1 MQFEDVMTDE
11 SKTNETA
18 ATEAAGTEESVA
30 AAAQTEAAAPSPVE
44 ALQAEVADLKDKLLR
59 TLAEMENLRRRTEK
73 EIRDSRDYAITGF
86 ARDLL
91 AISDNLVRA
100 TTAVPDEAR
109 AGADETLKALLEGVD
124 LTSRE
129 FVKTLEKHGVKK
141 LEPLNG
147 RFDPN
152 IHQAMFEMPNPEVP
166 AGTVVQVLQDG
177 YVIGDR
183 VLRPAL
189 VGVAKG
195 GPKAQ
200 ATVDKTA

>member
-1 MQFEDVMTDE
+1 MSDE
-11 SKTNETA
+11 SQIAENATPEEPTA
-18 ATEAAGTEESVA
+18 AEAGAPDAGATAPVVA
-30 AAAQTEAAAPSPVE
+30 ALE
-44 ALQAEVADLKDKLLR
+44 AEVADLKDKLLR
-59 TLAEMENLRRRTEK
+59 TLADMENLRRRTEK
-73 EIRDSRDYAITGF
+73 EVREGREYAITGF

-91 AISDNLVRA
+91 SVVDNMDRA
-100 TTAVPDEAR
+100 VAAVPEDVRLAADEA
-109 AGADETLKALLEGVD
+109 LKSLLEGVD

-129 FVKTLEKHGVKK
+129 LAKTLAKHGVKK

-152 IHQAMFEMPNPEVP
+152 VHQAMFELPNPDVP
-166 AGTVVQVLQDG
+166 SGTVVQVLQDG

-200 ATVDKTA
+200 VVVDKTV

>member
-1 MQFEDVMTDE
+1 MSDE
-11 SKTNETA
+11 SQISENQHA
-18 ATEAAGTEESVA
+18 AEPAVDAPATDASAAEATV
-30 AAAQTEAAAPSPVE
+30 SPVV
-44 ALQAEVADLKDKLLR
+44 ALEAEVADLKDKLLR
-59 TLAEMENLRRRTEK
+59 TLADMENLRRRTEK
-73 EIRDSRDYAITGF
+73 EVRDARDYAITGF

-91 AISDNLVRA
+91 SVGDNLTRA
-100 TTAVPDEAR
+100 VATVSEDAR
-109 AGADETLKALLEGVD
+109 SAADDTIKSLIEGVD

-129 FVKTLEKHGVKK
+129 LAKTLAKHGVKK

-152 IHQAMFEMPNPEVP
+152 VHQAMFELPNPDVP
-166 AGTVVQVLQDG
+166 SGTVVQVLQDG
-177 YVIGDR
+177 YVIGER

-200 ATVDKTA
+200 VVVDRTV

>member
-1 MQFEDVMTDE
+1 MSDE
-11 SKTNETA
+11 SHIAEN
-18 ATEAAGTEESVA
+18 ATPEA
-30 AAAQTEAAAPSPVE
+30 AAAPAAEPVASPIA
-44 ALQAEVADLKDKLLR
+44 ALEAEVADLKDKLLR
-59 TLAEMENLRRRTEK
+59 TLADMENLRRRTEK
-73 EIRDSRDYAITGF
+73 EVRDAREYAITGF

-91 AISDNLVRA
+91 SVGDNLDRA
-100 TTAVPDEAR
+100 VTAVPEEVRQQAEDA
-109 AGADETLKALLEGVD
+109 LKSLIEGVD

-129 FVKTLEKHGVKK
+129 LAKTLEKHGVKK
-141 LEPLNG
+141 LSPLNG

-152 IHQAMFEMPNPEVP
+152 VHQAMFELPNPEVP

-177 YVIGDR
+177 YVIGER

-200 ATVDKTA
+200 VVVDKTV

>member
-1 MQFEDVMTDE
+1 MSDE
-11 SKTNETA
+11 SHIAEN
-18 ATEAAGTEESVA
+18 ATPEEPVA
-30 AAAQTEAAAPSPVE
+30 VAPDADAAPSPVP
-44 ALQAEVADLKDKLLR
+44 ALEAEVADLKDKLLR
-59 TLAEMENLRRRTEK
+59 TLADMENLRRRTEK
-73 EIRDSRDYAITGF
+73 EVRDAREYAITGF

-91 AISDNLVRA
+91 SVGDNLSRA
-100 TTAVPDEAR
+100 VSALPEEAR
-109 AGADETLKALLEGVD
+109 QAADETMKSLIEGVD

-129 FVKTLEKHGVKK
+129 LAKTLAKHGVKK

-152 IHQAMFEMPNPEVP
+152 VHQAMFELPNPDVP
-166 AGTVVQVLQDG
+166 SGTVVQVLQDG
-177 YVIGDR
+177 YVIGER

-200 ATVDKTA
+200 VVVDKTV